1 MASSSST
8 AATNPFQGH
17 PISEKLGKANHA
29 LWKVQVS
36 AAVRGARLQG
46 HLTGATKRPPAEI
59 AVTKD
64 GATKKEPNPAH
75 EDWEATDQQ
84 VLGYLLSSLTR
95 EVLMQVATCDTAAE
109 VWSAIEQMYST
120 HTRARAI
127 NTRFALTN
135 TKKGNMSTPEY
146 FAKMKSLG
154 DEMATAGGRPIDE
167 EELIQYIITGLGEG
181 YSEVVSAVC
190 ARVEPISVSDLYSQ
204 VLNFEARQAIYRGAQ
219 EVTVNVANRGGFS
232 HGGRGNSNGGQGGS
246 RGGGDGG
253 GHGRGNG
260 GGGRGRGRTPGGV
273 DKRPICQVCFKR
285 GHTAA
290 DCWYR
295 YDEDYVPDAKHVAA
309 AAVNSYGV
317 DTNWYID
324 TGATDHVTGEL
335 DKLTM

>member
-29 LWKVQVS
+29 ICMVQVS
-36 AAVRGARLQG
+36 VAGRGARLQG

-167 EELIQYIITGLGEG
+167 EELI
-181 YSEVVSAVC
+181 
-190 ARVEPISVSDLYSQ
+190 
-204 VLNFEARQAIYRGAQ
+204 
-219 EVTVNVANRGGFS
+219 
-232 HGGRGNSNGGQGGS
+232 
-246 RGGGDGG
+246 
-253 GHGRGNG
+253 
-260 GGGRGRGRTPGGV
+260 
-273 DKRPICQVCFKR
+273 
-285 GHTAA
+285 
-290 DCWYR
+290 
-295 YDEDYVPDAKHVAA
+295 
-309 AAVNSYGV
+309 
-317 DTNWYID
+317 
-324 TGATDHVTGEL
+324 
-335 DKLTM
+335 